1 MQAALSLAVTAPAT
15 ASGGGGALTLGGTPN
30 TTGTLDASWTS
41 GLSAS
46 GGTPPYT
53 YEWVDAT
60 KVPPGLDPVNACYP
74 TLIWSA
80 TRLQVRVTDATS
92 TTARASTFSLTI
104 SAPTVDGYAVGD
116 TGAVGSLYEGYT
128 LSYADDFSRPLA
140 SDLIVAPGHPYGRYT
155 TTKNYT
161 QGPRGQILGGDMPKP
176 AASASASRLNRAYDT
191 DPFHTSHRD
200 NNRGVALYD
209 NMSVS
214 GSAVTLQAVKATD
227 AERRSFNGHGRY
239 AKAAS
244 LMGSTAIW
252 WNTQTGGEI
261 IA

>member
-15 ASGGGGALTLGGTPN
+15 ASGGGSALALGGTPN

-53 YEWVDAT
+53 YEWVDPT

-74 TLIWSA
+74 SLIWSA
-80 TRLQVRVTDATS
+80 TGLQVRVTDATS
-92 TTARASTFSLTI
+92 TTALSSTVSLTI
-104 SAPTVDGYAVGD
+104 STPTVDGYAVGH
-116 TGAVGSLYEGYT
+116 TGALGSLYEGYT

-161 QGPRGQILGGDMPKP
+161 QGMRGQLLGGAMQKP
-176 AASASASRLNRAYDT
+176 VSSGAASALNRAYDT
-191 DPFHTSHRD
+191 DPLHTGHRD
-200 NNRGVALYD
+200 NNRGAAPYD
-209 NMSVS
+209 NTSAA
-214 GSAVTLQAVKATD
+214 GSAVA
-227 AERRSFNGHGRY
+227 
-239 AKAAS
+239 
-244 LMGSTAIW
+244 
-252 WNTQTGGEI
+252 
-261 IA
+261 